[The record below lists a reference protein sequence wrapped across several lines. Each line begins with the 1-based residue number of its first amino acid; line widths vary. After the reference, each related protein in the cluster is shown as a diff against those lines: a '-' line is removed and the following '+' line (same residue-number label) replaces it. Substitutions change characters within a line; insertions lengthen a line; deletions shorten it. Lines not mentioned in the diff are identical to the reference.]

1 MCLDT
6 YNLFNRSFVL
16 GDTACQERNHSLTIF
31 LGICWLLLNG
41 ILFLDIKFPC
51 IITNRVR
58 LAAPRKIRCPFWGP
72 PSGSQVA
79 CLILFHR
86 PSPYMQMRVPYK
98 KLIKE
103 FANNFFS
110 SAVRCTM
117 TERIETLD
125 RNDDTQGKD
134 VFQVQVLKEAEKKKK
149 SEEKKKSDEA
159 EKSPVLTSAD

>member
-1 MCLDT
+1 
-6 YNLFNRSFVL
+6 
-16 GDTACQERNHSLTIF
+16 
-31 LGICWLLLNG
+31 
-41 ILFLDIKFPC
+41 
-51 IITNRVR
+51 
-58 LAAPRKIRCPFWGP
+58 
-72 PSGSQVA
+72 
-79 CLILFHR
+79 
-86 PSPYMQMRVPYK
+86 MQMRVPYK

-125 RNDDTQGKD
+125 RNDEDSQEKD

-159 EKSPVLTSAD
+159 EKSPVLTSAE